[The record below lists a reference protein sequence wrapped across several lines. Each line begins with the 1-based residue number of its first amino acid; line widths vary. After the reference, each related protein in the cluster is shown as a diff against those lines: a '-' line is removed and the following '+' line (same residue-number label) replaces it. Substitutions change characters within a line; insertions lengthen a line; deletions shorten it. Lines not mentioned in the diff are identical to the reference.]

1 MLLPWLVALI
11 QLLGI
16 VSAIRAVMDARTPQ
30 GAIAW
35 AIALIAFP
43 YLALPLF
50 WIFGKR
56 KFEGYVIE
64 RRSAL
69 AESSAIAQQ
78 TCQAL
83 IDRGLLVE
91 TEHARAL
98 PFERLAKLP
107 FTTGNDAELLI

>member
-1 MLLPWLVALI
+1 MISVASLLAWLLAII

-16 VSAIRAVMDARTPQ
+16 LSAIRAVMDARTAQ

-69 AESSAIAQQ
+69 SEASPIARQAQDRKSTRLNSSHVAISYA
-78 TCQAL
+78 
-83 IDRGLLVE
+83 V
-91 TEHARAL
+91 
-98 PFERLAKLP
+98 F
-107 FTTGNDAELLI
+107 